1 MATSESAPLLFDGS
15 CTWIPV
21 HENTHDEG
29 AQCPSQFL
37 RSRHACFPS
46 PSKVVPSPLIGKA
59 SHSLILWERH
69 GQRLIPNREVLGG
82 TYLFLGQLG
91 ELLGCQ
97 QILHKKIR
105 GPLWFHFQ
113 SFLWTQLSLL
123 PHLQALPNGSEATTS
138 LLCHFAQSHP
148 FTWSTLL
155 MPGEPF
161 PWLE

>member
-29 AQCPSQFL
+29 ARCPSQFL

-46 PSKVVPSPLIGKA
+46 PSKVVLSSLIGKA

-82 TYLFLGQLG
+82 TYFFLGQSG

-97 QILHKKIR
+97 QILHKKTR
-105 GPLWFHFQ
+105 GQLWFHFQ

-155 MPGEPF
+155 MPGERALPMA
-161 PWLE
+161 